1 MSLLRRR
8 MMMTKKPSGGGGLNI
23 TLYDGDNGQTGI
35 DVYNYFIENGTPNAA
50 EGYDWESTE
59 MDNLLITGAGLV
71 NQRVEYA
78 NSDWSGFFYFGW
90 SGMSYYWYITLQS
103 DGYLFMDYDD

>member
-1 MSLLRRR
+1 M
-8 MMMTKKPSGGGGLNI
+8 NV

-35 DVYNYFIENGTPNAA
+35 DVYNYFIENGMPNAA
-50 EGYDWESTE
+50 GGYDWESTE

-78 NSDWSGFFYFGW
+78 TSDELGYFYFFW
-90 SGMSYYWYITLQS
+90 SGMSDYWYIELAS
-103 DGYLFMDYDD
+103 DGYLYMDYDD